1 MPIKP
6 SKPTEQA
13 QQAALLAEHISQGK
27 QPSLLISLAEKHI
40 TAINEQAIKLLTTD
54 DTKLNRD
61 NLVANPVCNHLLA
74 KTLKLSQKEL
84 DFFNYEIFQFNKIY
98 LVIAEIRAGFAI
110 INLQEKY
117 NYNMPSSHLINIL
130 DSLGAYVYCKDTQYK
145 FTYANKMVG
154 ELFGIDHHKIIGHY
168 DSDFFA
174 ADSARQVRKDVDT
187 LVIEGQQS
195 IEKEETVYFENKDE
209 ARTFLSVKKPIIGK
223 DKQVIGLFG
232 ISTDISHYKAIENK
246 IRINEQK
253 LNTILDNVAAYIYIK
268 DTQLRFTYVNKM
280 TIDLFQLPEK
290 EILGRSVNDLLG
302 ADAGKEFLQ
311 LDNKLL
317 DSKQVVKGV
326 ERLFSPEGE
335 LFYWTVKAPLYDE
348 NDQIIG
354 LIGMSTDI
362 SEQKKLE
369 QQLEKTN
376 NELKFK
382 IDEITQLQATLWEQA
397 TQDPLTQLFNR
408 RYFNEVAQ
416 KEVSKFRRNNKSM
429 AMLLLDAD
437 YFKKIN
443 DHFGHDVGD
452 KVLIKFAEIML
463 DQCRRSDIVCR
474 FGGEEFVIL
483 IPNISTNAALE
494 RANKIRLTYE
504 NEITNLLN
512 GHSATLSI
520 GIAMWDDNLDEEF
533 RSLEGLTKAA
543 DQAMYQAKHNG
554 RNQVIIYNSESY
566 NK

>member
-1 MPIKP
+1 M
-6 SKPTEQA
+6 
-13 QQAALLAEHISQGK
+13 
-27 QPSLLISLAEKHI
+27 
-40 TAINEQAIKLLTTD
+40 
-54 DTKLNRD
+54 
-61 NLVANPVCNHLLA
+61 
-74 KTLKLSQKEL
+74 
-84 DFFNYEIFQFNKIY
+84 
-98 LVIAEIRAGFAI
+98 IR
-110 INLQEKY
+110 LQEKY

-130 DSLGAYVYCKDTQYK
+130 DSLGAYVYCKDIDYK

-154 ELFGIDHHKIIGHY
+154 DLFGVDHHKIIGHY
-168 DSDFFA
+168 DSDYFA
-174 ADSARQVRKDVDT
+174 VDSAKKVREDVDR
-187 LVIEGQQS
+187 LVITGQRS
-195 IEKEETVYFENKDE
+195 IEKEETVRFNNEDQD
-209 ARTFLSVKKPIIGK
+209 RTFLSVKKPIITK
-223 DKQVIGLFG
+223 DNKVVGLFG
-232 ISTDISHYKAIENK
+232 ISTDITHYKAIENK
-246 IRINEQK
+246 IRLNEQK

-268 DTQLRFTYVNKM
+268 DTELNFTYVNKM
-280 TIDLFQLPEK
+280 TIDLFQLK
-290 EILGRSVNDLLG
+290 EEEIIGHSVNDLLG
-302 ADAGKEFLQ
+302 AEAGKEFLL
-311 LDNKLL
+311 LDNQLL
-317 DSKQVVKGV
+317 NSKHVVKGI
-326 ERLFSPEGE
+326 ERLLTPEGE

-348 NDQIIG
+348 NNQVIG

-416 KEVSKFRRNNKSM
+416 KEISKVKRSDKSM

-443 DHFGHDVGD
+443 DQFGHDVGD
-452 KVLIKFAEIML
+452 KVLTKLAEIML

-483 IPNISTNAALE
+483 IPSISLESALA
-494 RANKIRLTYE
+494 RANNIRLTYE
-504 NEITNLLN
+504 KEITSLLN
-512 GHSATLSI
+512 GHPATISI
-520 GIAMWDDNLDEEF
+520 GIAMWDENLKTDL

-554 RNQVIIYNSESY
+554 RNQVCIYQA
-566 NK
+566 